1 MLNRP
6 YSTSRRTASLAL
18 LIALGGGLL
27 FYSIGFRP
35 ALAEDLP
42 PTDTSTAEE
51 TTSLAPADT
60 ETSTALPSATLSDL
74 AVPAHPRDRRR
85 MKSEKIAAIR
95 PHKRCS
101 I

>member
-1 MLNRP
+1 VVLL
-6 YSTSRRTASLAL
+6 LAL
-18 LIALGGGLL
+18 VGGFLL
-27 FYSIGFRP
+27 PAASFTA